1 MEKDKEYMGIQYP
14 FISTPTRKAPEKE
27 DTNNGNLL
35 QSPPMD
41 KEGLKNGH
49 EGRTNDKDVTERSKP
64 ETQLSEAAY
73 APYDETPNDVP
84 EQRDT
89 AGTVATLSGV
99 PILYPNEMP
108 KKKPRTRTFKK
119 TVKNKLL

>member
-14 FISTPTRKAPEKE
+14 HISTPTQKAPDKE
-27 DTNNGNLL
+27 DTNKGKLP
-35 QSPPMD
+35 QHPAMD
-41 KEGLKNGH
+41 KDDFKNEH
-49 EGRTNDKDVTERSKP
+49 GRTNNKDVAERTKP
-64 ETQLSEAAY
+64 EPQLSEAIH
-73 APYDETPNDVP
+73 APYDETPNDAP

-99 PILYPNEMP
+99 PMLYPNEMP